1 MISRNL
7 RSGTDSEY
15 KPDDQL
21 RKEIL
26 TMNTNEELSLESPEI
41 EDEIE
46 DDEAEA
52 AAGGKMVI
60 SPDSRVQYK
69 KLV

>member
-1 MISRNL
+1 
-7 RSGTDSEY
+7 
-15 KPDDQL
+15 
-21 RKEIL
+21 
-26 TMNTNEELSLESPEI
+26 MNTNEELSLESPEI